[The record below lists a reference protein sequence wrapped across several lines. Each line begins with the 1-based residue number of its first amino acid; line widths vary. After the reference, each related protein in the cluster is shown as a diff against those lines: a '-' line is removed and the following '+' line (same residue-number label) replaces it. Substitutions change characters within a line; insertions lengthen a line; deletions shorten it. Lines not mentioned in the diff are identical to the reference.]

1 MKKIKNFFHVRK
13 PFILLFVYLMF
24 SILFLFFSTEGFV
37 VSLKTAGFSAVS
49 AVQSGIHSVTTF
61 FTDTVTAIN
70 ELRVLK
76 REYDALQEQLR
87 NYEELQREN
96 VDIKRENDTLRD
108 LLNFSKE
115 QTYKNIP
122 AEIIAKDPDAL
133 YSGITINKGIKD
145 GIKKDMPV
153 VAFQGGVTGLVG
165 RIVRV
170 GQTTS
175 MIIPV
180 YDYQAYVSCRT
191 QKTRDEGIVNG
202 NGADSP
208 FLTMRYVKKRAAE
221 ELSYGDVIVTTGYNN
236 NYPKDIPVGT
246 ISNIRILEY
255 ETSLEIEVETVIDFS
270 RLENVFV
277 LDMSTG
283 NEIL

>member
-1 MKKIKNFFHVRK
+1 
-13 PFILLFVYLMF
+13 MF

-61 FTDTVTAIN
+61 FSDTVTAIN

-76 REYDALQEQLR
+76 REYDALQDQLR

-108 LLNFSKE
+108 LLNFSEE

-145 GIKKDMPV
+145 GVKKDMPV
-153 VAFQGGVTGLVG
+153 VAFQGGTTGLVG

-180 YDYQAYVSCRT
+180 YDYQSYVSCRT

-202 NGADSP
+202 NGADAP

-246 ISNIRILEY
+246 ISRIRVPEY